1 MFLAQLTLD
10 LGTTSSLIKYALAG
24 VLVAVAFFSFVL
36 PLLRKLAVTVP
47 TKVPQLP
54 VVPANTT
61 RTSDSPPP
69 AGFVEHLQIIEATA
83 PNAGPQVWWEYA
95 KAGMTEIDVAK
106 AEAKLAR
113 QPAQ

>member
-1 MFLAQLTLD
+1 MFLAQLMTLD
-10 LGTTSSLIKYALAG
+10 LETASSLIKDVLAG

-36 PLLRKLAVTVP
+36 PLLRKLAVAVA
-47 TKVPQLP
+47 TKAPQLP
-54 VVPANTT
+54 ISPAKTT

-69 AGFVEHLQIIEATA
+69 AGFIEHLEIIEATA

-95 KAGMTEIDVAK
+95 KAGMTEIEAAK

-113 QPAQ
+113 RP